1 MNIVLLETQS
11 LGDDVDLS
19 CFERLGS
26 VTKYSLTSKEEVAGR
41 VEDADIVVANKAP
54 MCEDTLKDAKNLK
67 LIALTAT
74 GTNNIDFDYMKLRG
88 IKVANVKGYSTM
100 SVVQHTFALLFYV
113 YEKMRYYDEYVKLGG
128 YCKSPVFSVFDKKF
142 NELAGKKFTVV
153 GLGDIGSKVIEVAKA
168 FGCDVRYYSTTGNN
182 NNSLYKRVSFDE
194 MVKESDIISIHAPLN
209 ETTRNMFGI
218 EQFRNM
224 KKEAVILNL
233 GRGGIINEKDLAI
246 ALQEEM
252 IAGAGID
259 VVEVEPIREDNP
271 LLEIKDSTKLV
282 ITPHIGWATL
292 EARTRVIEEV
302 YLNIESFSMGENRN
316 IVN

>member
-41 VEDADIVVANKAP
+41 VEDADIIVANKAP

-194 MVKESDIISIHAPLN
+194 MIKESDIISIHAPLN

-233 GRGGIINEKDLAI
+233 GRGGIINEKALAI
-246 ALQEEM
+246 ALKEEM

-302 YLNIESFSMGENRN
+302 YLNIESFSMGKNRN

>member
-194 MVKESDIISIHAPLN
+194 MIKESDIISIHAPLN
-209 ETTRNMFGI
+209 ETTKNMFGI

-246 ALQEEM
+246 ALKEEM

>member
-194 MVKESDIISIHAPLN
+194 MIKESDIISIHAPLN

-246 ALQEEM
+246 ALKEEM

>member
-194 MVKESDIISIHAPLN
+194 MIKESDIISIHAPLN

>member
-194 MVKESDIISIHAPLN
+194 MIKESDIISIHAPLN

-246 ALQEEM
+246 ALKEEM

-302 YLNIESFSMGENRN
+302 YLNIESFSMCENRN

>member
-1 MNIVLLETQS
+1 
-11 LGDDVDLS
+11 
-19 CFERLGS
+19 
-26 VTKYSLTSKEEVAGR
+26 
-41 VEDADIVVANKAP
+41 

-194 MVKESDIISIHAPLN
+194 MIKESDIISIHAPLN

-246 ALQEEM
+246 ALKEEM

-271 LLEIKDSTKLV
+271 LLVIKDSTKLV

>member
-26 VTKYSLTSKEEVAGR
+26 VTKYSLTSKEEVKGR
-41 VEDADIVVANKAP
+41 VEDADIIVANKAP

-194 MVKESDIISIHAPLN
+194 MIKESDIISIHAPLN

-246 ALQEEM
+246 ALKEEM

>member
-41 VEDADIVVANKAP
+41 VEDADIIVANKAP

-153 GLGDIGSKVIEVAKA
+153 GLGDIGSKIIEVAKA

-194 MVKESDIISIHAPLN
+194 MIKESDIISIHAPLN

-246 ALQEEM
+246 ALKEEM

>member
-54 MCEDTLKDAKNLK
+54 MCEDTLKDAKKLK

-194 MVKESDIISIHAPLN
+194 MIKESDIISIHAPLN

-246 ALQEEM
+246 ALKEEM

>member
-194 MVKESDIISIHAPLN
+194 MIKESDIISIHAPLN

-246 ALQEEM
+246 ALKEEM

-271 LLEIKDSTKLV
+271 LLVIKDSTKLV

>member
-26 VTKYSLTSKEEVAGR
+26 VTKYSLTSKEEVKGR
-41 VEDADIVVANKAP
+41 VEDADIIVANKAP

-113 YEKMRYYDEYVKLGG
+113 YEKMRYYDEYVKSGG

-194 MVKESDIISIHAPLN
+194 MIKESDIISIHAPLN

-224 KKEAVILNL
+224 KKEAIILNL

-259 VVEVEPIREDNP
+259 VVEVEPIREDNS